1 MIQELHLIKAECED
15 IQGFLEITSSDNIE
29 EIAQRGND
37 LAVYIA
43 RTGKMLADAK
53 YHRNKALSSSI
64 VREMGKSAGIPAST
78 LNKLVD
84 AATFDENYIAD
95 WVERLNRSATHQ
107 LEWCRTLVSKAKEEM
122 RLSNPISQ
130 R

>member
-1 MIQELHLIKAECED
+1 MIQELHMIKAECAD
-15 IQGFLEITSSDNIE
+15 VQSFLEITPSDNVE

-43 RTGKMLADAK
+43 RTGKMLADSK
-53 YHRNKALSSSI
+53 YHKNKALTTSI
-64 VREMGKSAGIPAST
+64 VREMGQSANIPPST

-84 AATFDENYIAD
+84 AATFEENYVTD

-107 LEWCRTLVSKAKEEM
+107 LEWCRTLISKAKEEM

>member
-15 IQGFLEITSSDNIE
+15 IQSYLEITISDNIE

-43 RTGKMLADAK
+43 RTSKMLADAR
-53 YHRNKALSSSI
+53 YHRNKALSTSI
-64 VREMGKSAGIPAST
+64 VREMGKQANIPPSV
-78 LNKLVD
+78 LSKLVD
-84 AATFDENYIAD
+84 AATFDENYVAD
-95 WVERLNRSATHQ
+95 WVERLNRTATHQ
-107 LEWCRTLVSKAKEEM
+107 LDWMRTLTSKAKEEM

>member
-1 MIQELHLIKAECED
+1 MIQELHAIKAECES
-15 IQGFLEITSSDNIE
+15 IQSFLEITVSDNIE
-29 EIAQRGND
+29 EIAERGNE

-43 RTGKMLADAK
+43 RTGKMLADAR
-53 YHRNKALSSSI
+53 YHRNKALSTSI
-64 VREMGKSAGIPAST
+64 VREMGKQANIPPSV
-78 LNKLVD
+78 LSKLVD
-84 AATFDENYIAD
+84 AATFDENYVAD

-107 LEWCRTLVSKAKEEM
+107 LDWMRTLTSKAKEEM